1 MGEKLLTKTNDGY
14 SLDFNK
20 IIPMPESLS
29 IESGSR
35 GEMGLVFL
43 YITSL
48 DLNIKNTIIKAYKS
62 LNPFNKDIYIST
74 YFKRINSDI
83 EKYKNDKEFKES
95 IELGKKYLDNYI
107 KYGYCTW
114 YNWSIDNWGT
124 KWNVEDEVTVIEID
138 DNKYKITFYTAWS
151 CPTGILNEFSKMCD
165 DGELD
170 WLYYDEDYDGH
181 FFVTKE
187 NGKLKYEKEYLD
199 IAYDDIKI

>member
-1 MGEKLLTKTNDGY
+1 MGERLLTKTNDGY

-62 LNPFNKDIYIST
+62 LNPFNKDIYISP

-83 EKYKNDKEFKES
+83 EKYKNDKEFQES

-138 DNKYKITFYTAWS
+138 DNKYKIIFYTAWS

>member
-1 MGEKLLTKTNDGY
+1 
-14 SLDFNK
+14 
-20 IIPMPESLS
+20 MPESLS

-199 IAYDDIKI
+199 IAYDDIKIQYLKCNVYVPSVDFITMLYI